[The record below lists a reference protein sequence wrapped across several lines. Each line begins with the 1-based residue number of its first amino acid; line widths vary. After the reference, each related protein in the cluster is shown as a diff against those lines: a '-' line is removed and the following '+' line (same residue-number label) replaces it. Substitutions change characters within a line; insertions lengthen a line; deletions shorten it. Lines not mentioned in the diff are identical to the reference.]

1 IVAPDRLIVRL
12 FNVTAGS
19 VVLPEPLKTRLLV
32 APPVSVPLDVEM
44 APLSVSVFAP
54 IENAPLD
61 RVSVPLIVGLLFRV
75 TPLVLLMVRLVNAVT
90 MLGIPTPAELPPKE
104 RLDDDVVARLEAVP
118 AMAGPFR
125 ASVFVPTVS
134 VPLVRVRV

>member
-1 IVAPDRLIVRL
+1 MVRFPFSTSAPPKVIVAPDRLIVRL

-61 RVSVPLIVGLLFRV
+61 RVRVPFTVGLTLNV
-75 TPLVLLMVRLVNAVT
+75 TPPLLLTVKLVRT
-90 MLGIPTPAELPPKE
+90 
-104 RLDDDVVARLEAVP
+104 
-118 AMAGPFR
+118 
-125 ASVFVPTVS
+125 
-134 VPLVRVRV
+134 VPLVGISGPVVTP